1 MPEEFKGRGG
11 WRGGGRPKNS
21 KRPEGRKDIKMMGQR
36 WNEREAEMIRA
47 YLKKNHLTQK
57 QYLER
62 KVEEDMLIPEITR
75 KLLAGGETVH
85 AAQNIELQNYTNDLE
100 DEDLERIW
108 KYAGRHGLARANEKE
123 NGYTSA
129 RFIAKAELEKLA
141 EAV

>member
-1 MPEEFKGRGG
+1 
-11 WRGGGRPKNS
+11 
-21 KRPEGRKDIKMMGQR
+21 
-36 WNEREAEMIRA
+36 MIRA

-62 KVEEDMLIPEITR
+62 KVEEDMLIPEIAR

-141 EAV
+141 AEAV